1 MRKEAVM
8 QVWRGL
14 VLLGAGLVLGCAV
27 TRPVTAARPA
37 WMENPQQKYPVKYY
51 LTAVGEGDTLQVAEA
66 VAAGNLA
73 KIFRTQITVD
83 ERLTE
88 RYYELI
94 GKQNLYQEQTQFDRN
109 VDMVTSLTLQNVQ
122 YPERY
127 TDSKTGRVYALAAL
141 NRAET
146 ASIYVARLKEND
158 ARTARFV
165 ARSDALSPAMTYAA
179 LSAAVTVSADS
190 QQLLEQ
196 LDVLY
201 PAAKEH
207 VTMRYAHDDLQQRL
221 ADAAGAIGFTITIEN
236 DPEGKVT
243 QAAAS
248 LLTGLGFVMSPDNAF
263 LKVRGSVSMEQTD
276 LGRPGLHFV
285 RYLMKLDMEDAYG
298 KTVLALSEQGREGHV
313 SLNEAANRSIRSM
326 TGALD
331 RQLVRKVFS
340 YFDQL
345 VIQ

>member
-1 MRKEAVM
+1 M
-8 QVWRGL
+8 QLWRGL
-14 VLLGAGLVLGCAV
+14 MLMGIVQVLGCAV
-27 TRPVTAARPA
+27 TGPVTAARPH
-37 WMENPQQKYPVKYY
+37 WMENPQMKYPVKYY
-51 LTAVGEGDTLQVAEA
+51 LTAVGEGDTLQAAEA

-73 KIFRTQITVD
+73 KIFRTHITVD

-94 GKQNLYQEQTQFDRN
+94 GKQNLYQEQTQLDRN
-109 VDMVTSLTLQNVQ
+109 VDMYTSMSLQNVQ

-127 TDSKTGRVYALAAL
+127 TDPKTGRVYALAAL

-146 ASIYVARLKEND
+146 AAIYVTRLKENN

-165 ARSDALSPAMTYAA
+165 ARSDDLSPAITYAA
-179 LSAAVTVSADS
+179 LSAAVAISADS

-201 PAAKEH
+201 PAAKAQ
-207 VTMRYAHDDLQQRL
+207 VTMDFNHDDLQQRL
-221 ADAAGAIGFTITIEN
+221 ATAARAIGFTVEIEG
-236 DPEGKVT
+236 DTEGKVT
-243 QAAAS
+243 QAVSS

-263 LKVRGSVSMEQTD
+263 LKVSGSVALEQTD
-276 LGRPGLHFV
+276 LGRQGLHFV
-285 RYLMKLDMEDAYG
+285 RYLMKLDMQDAYG

-313 SLNEAANRSIRSM
+313 SLNEAASRCLRSM

-331 RQLVRKVFS
+331 RQLVYKLFG
-340 YFDQL
+340 YFDLL
-345 VIQ
+345 VVQ